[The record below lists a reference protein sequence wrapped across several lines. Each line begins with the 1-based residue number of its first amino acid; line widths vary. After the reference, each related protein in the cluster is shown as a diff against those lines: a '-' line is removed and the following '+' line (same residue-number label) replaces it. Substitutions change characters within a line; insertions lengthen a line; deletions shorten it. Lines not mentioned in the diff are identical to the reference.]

1 MAFIFILISFKTCI
15 GPWYICAF
23 SFVSYPLCS
32 TCLIYSSLLVYTLF
46 YGVFGGLFSIVE
58 RSVMFYVMSMNS
70 EGVDVLD
77 WIGKKH
83 FRVWSIFLRVFSSM
97 KEPKNQKINE
107 ILVKIV
113 VLFNAFIK
121 RA

>member
-1 MAFIFILISFKTCI
+1 
-15 GPWYICAF
+15 
-23 SFVSYPLCS
+23 
-32 TCLIYSSLLVYTLF
+32 
-46 YGVFGGLFSIVE
+46 
-58 RSVMFYVMSMNS
+58 MFYVMSMNS